1 MASSLRGYLRQLRL
15 VQLSQL
21 RPWLTRGCRLG
32 AMDHGCAPFV
42 TAVSVFLRHAARVRS
57 RLCGLLRLLEPN
69 RQPVPVRPVL
79 DPVRP
84 IDQRSGDSLEPELEE
99 QAMIEIR
106 AAGRKHGLGNR
117 GRSRSGG
124 HRRRMVDLP

>member
-15 VQLSQL
+15 VQLSPL
-21 RPWLTRGCRLG
+21 RPWLTRRCRLG

-42 TAVSVFLRHAARVRS
+42 TAVTVFLRHAARVRS

-69 RQPVPVRPVL
+69 RQSVAVRPVL

-84 IDQRSGDSLEPELEE
+84 IDQRSGDSLEPEFEE
-99 QAMIEIR
+99 QAMM
-106 AAGRKHGLGNR
+106 GLEQPIGD
-117 GRSRSGG
+117 
-124 HRRRMVDLP
+124 VI